1 MVKWN
6 WKFKNMLNNCIDPN
20 YEKLTFP
27 VSADAGHSDSLTLM
41 SLYNWQRAQSA
52 AFDKENIA
60 LTGNL
65 NNQ

>member
-1 MVKWN
+1 
-6 WKFKNMLNNCIDPN
+6 MLNNCIDPN